1 MLLDCFGRTWGPRL
15 LGRVDA
21 SKVITGFLFLFC
33 FPWPFCFIA
42 FNFWTVS
49 NFAFVGKQSFIVVIG
64 NRMQQRLVSEFYKV
78 FNQVSTE
85 EIPDGLKLPDS
96 FSQLVSEMK
105 DNRHD
110 AKTFAFILKAMVC
123 EVYNFFQFSL
133 YGKDKKVNRGPSL
146 FILLCPAKP
155 HKVKSVME

>member
-1 MLLDCFGRTWGPRL
+1 
-15 LGRVDA
+15 
-21 SKVITGFLFLFC
+21 
-33 FPWPFCFIA
+33 
-42 FNFWTVS
+42 
-49 NFAFVGKQSFIVVIG
+49 
-64 NRMQQRLVSEFYKV
+64 MQQRLVSEFYKV

-123 EVYNFFQFSL
+123 
-133 YGKDKKVNRGPSL
+133 
-146 FILLCPAKP
+146 
-155 HKVKSVME
+155 